1 MKNQLFHLPCP
12 GLLYVDEYVPYLAPP
27 CIPEPVVPVVPLI
40 PVLPVYPVVPVAP
53 W

>member
-12 GLLYVDEYVPYLAPP
+12 GLLYVDEYVPNLAPP

-40 PVLPVYPVVPVAP
+40 PALPVYPVVPVAP
-53 W
+53 